1 MEGGRQG
8 IEVAAAQVGSIS
20 STTAPT
26 SSTAT
31 VSMGTPFVLN
41 MAPGQTTHPSVS
53 ASEWPSRHRHE
64 HGHRDVGR
72 ILVTGTCKNPFS
84 PMVDPSHV
92 DTRASSSKYIPKL
105 EFPLFDGDNPRLWKD
120 K

>member
-1 MEGGRQG
+1 MNMVTGML
-8 IEVAAAQVGSIS
+8 VGS
-20 STTAPT
+20 
-26 SSTAT
+26 
-31 VSMGTPFVLN
+31 L
-41 MAPGQTTHPSVS
+41 
-53 ASEWPSRHRHE
+53 SR
-64 HGHRDVGR
+64 
-72 ILVTGTCKNPFS
+72 LTGTCKNPFS